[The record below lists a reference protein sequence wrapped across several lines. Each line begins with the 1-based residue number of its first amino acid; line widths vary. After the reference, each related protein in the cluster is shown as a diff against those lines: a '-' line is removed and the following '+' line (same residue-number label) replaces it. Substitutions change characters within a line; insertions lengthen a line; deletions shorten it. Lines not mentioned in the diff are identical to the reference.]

1 MKRILIKAEME
12 IKYLIMN
19 EFLHGKYDDDSCV
32 GNQHYDVI
40 NDEIAI

>member
-19 EFLHGKYDDDSCV
+19 EFLHGKYDDGYV
-32 GNQHYDVI
+32 GHQHYDVI
-40 NDEIAI
+40 NNEIAI